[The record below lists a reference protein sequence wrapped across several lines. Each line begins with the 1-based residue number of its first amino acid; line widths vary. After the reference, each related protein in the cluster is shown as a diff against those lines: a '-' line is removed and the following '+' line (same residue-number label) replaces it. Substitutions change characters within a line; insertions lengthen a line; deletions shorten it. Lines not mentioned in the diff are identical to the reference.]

1 MKLRIPLSRL
11 ISRGPY
17 GAATFRPSSL
27 KTPARIGPCRRVRCR
42 GIASRS
48 NARRSLARPQTPSR
62 RNPGPALAPIA
73 SRPKEFRHGGP
84 GLRGLH
90 VNYAPVRVHDALVH
104 HFGQRRVRE
113 DAMDEFLLG
122 GLQVH
127 GDHVALDELRHLGA
141 NHMGPEQLS
150 RRLVEHCLY
159 NATATTE

>member
-1 MKLRIPLSRL
+1 MRNGRWLGHKHLLGETLAP
-11 ISRGPY
+11 
-17 GAATFRPSSL
+17 
-27 KTPARIGPCRRVRCR
+27 
-42 GIASRS
+42 
-48 NARRSLARPQTPSR
+48 RSLPSR
-62 RNPGPALAPIA
+62 AVRKSSDAVC
-73 SRPKEFRHGGP
+73 P
-84 GLRGLH
+84 GLRDLH

-150 RRLVEHCLY
+150 RRLVEHRLNEAVGLTERDRLAVAEKGEAADLY
-159 NATATTE
+159 VVALLLRSRLGEADARDLR